1 MACGG
6 GGGRPGGPASLP
18 YCTQPPAVGTA
29 QQGDKSSSSAPT
41 VELGGEGGVRN
52 NRTPRG
58 RQPGQS
64 REGWLQPQRSSSQ
77 IREVCG
83 LEPKHRMR
91 SPEEGDGGGGG
102 RGGREREGQPVSP
115 GAINPFRA
123 VPTEPGPPR
132 EACVLPLS
140 STLPPLPTGPER
152 ALGATQQARRTLPTA
167 PRESNGQRSRDGHHG
182 RHPRPLPEA
191 RRGAFGDPLFQAR
204 GFRPRPF
211 PGHGLAVS
219 EVVHPDVEGAS
230 GKDRVETECLLST
243 CQSKATSM
251 AGSRVSRRM
260 SSEGRRPAGA
270 PQEPGSHLPAGGALG
285 ADRSAFLT

>member
-1 MACGG
+1 MA
-6 GGGRPGGPASLP
+6 GGPGDLRP
-18 YCTQPPAVGTA
+18 CLTA
-29 QQGDKSSSSAPT
+29 HSPQQWGRLSRVTRVPHQHPRWNW
-41 VELGGEGGVRN
+41 GGGGVRN

-58 RQPGQS
+58 RRPGQS

-123 VPTEPGPPR
+123 VPTEPGPR

-140 STLPPLPTGPER
+140 STLPPLPTGLER

-167 PRESNGQRSRDGHHG
+167 PRESNGQGSRDGHHG

-219 EVVHPDVEGAS
+219 EVVRPDVEGAS

-251 AGSRVSRRM
+251 AVSRVSRRM
-260 SSEGRRPAGA
+260 SSEGRRPAGD

>member
-1 MACGG
+1 MSGTT
-6 GGGRPGGPASLP
+6 GRPEGGDRARAERAGCSPSEAPLRLER
-18 YCTQPPAVGTA
+18 YVGWNLNTGCEVQRKGMEA
-29 QQGDKSSSSAPT
+29 
-41 VELGGEGGVRN
+41 EGEGAEGKERASRSVQAPL
-52 NRTPRG
+52 TPSG
-58 RQPGQS
+58 PS
-64 REGWLQPQRSSSQ
+64 RE
-77 IREVCG
+77 
-83 LEPKHRMR
+83 
-91 SPEEGDGGGGG
+91 
-102 RGGREREGQPVSP
+102 P
-115 GAINPFRA
+115 G
-123 VPTEPGPPR
+123 PR

-140 STLPPLPTGPER
+140 STLPPLPMGLER

-167 PRESNGQRSRDGHHG
+167 PRESNGQGSRDGHHG

-191 RRGAFGDPLFQAR
+191 RRGAFGDLLFQAR

-219 EVVHPDVEGAS
+219 EVVRPDVERAS

-260 SSEGRRPAGA
+260 SSEGRRPAGD